1 MASKNLQVLN
11 ELDFDQV
18 VSTATVPVLV
28 EFGAEW
34 CAPCKVQSA
43 ILERVAEGARN
54 VVIATVDIDE
64 CPNIA
69 ARFGVRGVPTLVVL
83 QRGKETARR
92 LGLTNEAGVRS
103 LVGSPAEAVRQG
115 IGSNAE
121 GIAEGA

>member
-1 MASKNLQVLN
+1 MASKNLEVLN

-18 VSTATVPVLV
+18 VSSATVPVLV

-43 ILERVAEGARN
+43 ILERVAEGARHA
-54 VVIATVDIDE
+54 VIATVDIDE

-69 ARFGVRGVPTLVVL
+69 ARFGVRGVPTLVVF

-92 LGLTNEAGVRS
+92 LGLTNEAGVRLLMS
-103 LVGSPAEAVRQG
+103 GPAEAVRVR
-115 IGSNAE
+115 A
-121 GIAEGA
+121 

>member
-1 MASKNLQVLN
+1 MASKNLEVLN

-43 ILERVAEGARN
+43 ILERVAEGARHA
-54 VVIATVDIDE
+54 VIATVDIDE

-69 ARFGVRGVPTLVVL
+69 ARFGVRGVPTLVVF

-92 LGLTNEAGVRS
+92 LGLTNEAGVRL
-103 LVGSPAEAVRQG
+103 LVSGPVEAVRVR
-115 IGSNAE
+115 A
-121 GIAEGA
+121 